1 MAASGMH
8 ALAGIGVLV
17 TRPEHQA
24 MPLCRLLEAQ
34 GANVLRLPALEIKA
48 FGDRRALAALIGALE
63 AFDLIIFTSAN
74 AVRFGASLLD
84 QRRDLQL
91 AAIGAA
97 TARALNHAGY
107 RVAFTPGETP
117 NSEGLL
123 AHPRLEHLSGH
134 RILMI
139 KGSEGRQLLQQE
151 LARRG
156 ADVVTADVYQRVPA
170 LPSAA
175 SLRAL
180 HEQFAAGAVH
190 VITATSLD
198 VGIALLQMGPEEL
211 RGEFERVPWLVPGER
226 VAAALLGQGLRA
238 PLLLSESAEDQ
249 DLIAALLRWRSSVSD
264 A

>member
-1 MAASGMH
+1 MATPGML

-24 MPLCRLLEAQ
+24 MPLCRLLEAE
-34 GANVLRLPALEIKA
+34 GASTWRLPALEIKA
-48 FGDRRALAALIGALE
+48 FGDRRALAARIGALE
-63 AFDLIIFTSAN
+63 TFDLIIFTSAN

-84 QRRDLQL
+84 QKRDLPL

-97 TARALNHAGY
+97 TARALNQAGY
-107 RVAFTPGETP
+107 RVAFTPGQSP

-123 AHPRLEHLSGH
+123 AHPRLEHPSGH

-151 LARRG
+151 LTHRG
-156 ADVVTADVYQRVPA
+156 AEVVAADVYQRVPA

-175 SLRAL
+175 SLQAL
-180 HEQFAAGAVH
+180 QRQFAAGEVH
-190 VITATSLD
+190 VITAGSLG
-198 VGIALLQMGPEEL
+198 VGVALLQMAPEEL
-211 RGEFERVPWLVPGER
+211 RREFERVPWVVPGER
-226 VAAALLGQGLRA
+226 VAAALREQGLRA
-238 PLLLSESAEDQ
+238 PLLLADSAEDQ
-249 DLIAALLRWRSSVSD
+249 DLVASLLRWRSSTSG

>member
-1 MAASGMH
+1 MAAPAMP

-24 MPLCRLLEAQ
+24 LPLCRLLEAH
-34 GANVLRLPALEIKA
+34 GALAVRLPALEIKA
-48 FGDRRALAALIGALE
+48 FGDRRTLAARVGALE
-63 AFDLIIFTSAN
+63 GFDLIIFTSAN

-84 QRRDLQL
+84 QKRDLQL

-97 TARALNHAGY
+97 TARALNQAGY

-123 AHPRLEHLSGH
+123 KHPRLEHLSGH

-151 LARRG
+151 LTRRG
-156 ADVVTADVYQRVPA
+156 AQVVAADVYQRVPA
-170 LPSAA
+170 LPGAA
-175 SLRAL
+175 SLQAV
-180 HEQFAAGAVH
+180 HERFAAGEVQ
-190 VITATSLD
+190 VITATSLG
-198 VGIALLQMGPEEL
+198 VGIALLQMVPEEL
-211 RGEFERVPWLVPGER
+211 RGEFERVPWVVPGER
-226 VAAALLGQGLRA
+226 VAAALREQGLQA
-238 PLLLSESAEDQ
+238 PLLIAESAEDQ
-249 DLIAALLRWRSSVSD
+249 DLVAALLRWRSSVSG

>member
-1 MAASGMH
+1 MAESGMP
-8 ALAGIGVLV
+8 ALVGIGVLV

-34 GANVLRLPALEIKA
+34 GATTLRLPALEIKA
-48 FGDRRALAALIGALE
+48 FGDRRALAARIGALE
-63 AFDLIIFTSAN
+63 DFDLIIFTSAN
-74 AVRFGASLLD
+74 AVRFGASLLE
-84 QRRDLQL
+84 QKRNLEL

-97 TARALNHAGY
+97 TGRALNQAGY

-123 AHPRLEHLSGH
+123 MHARLEHLSGH

-156 ADVVTADVYQRVPA
+156 AEVVAADVYQRVAA

-175 SLRAL
+175 SLQAL
-180 HEQFAAGAVH
+180 QERFAAGEVH
-190 VITATSLD
+190 IVTATSLA
-198 VGIALLQMGPEEL
+198 VGVALLQMVPAEL
-211 RGEFERVPWLVPGER
+211 RGEFERVTWVVPGER
-226 VAAALLGQGLRA
+226 VAAALREQGLRA
-238 PLLLSESAEDQ
+238 ALLLSESAEDH
-249 DLIAALLRWRSSVSD
+249 DLVAALLRWRSSVSG